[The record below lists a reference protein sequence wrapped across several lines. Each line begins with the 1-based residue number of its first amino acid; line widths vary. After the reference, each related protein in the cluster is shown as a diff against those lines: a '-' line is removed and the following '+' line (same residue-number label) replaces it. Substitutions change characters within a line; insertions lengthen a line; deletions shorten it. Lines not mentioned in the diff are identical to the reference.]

1 VGLLNT
7 AKGGFGN
14 GAREQLRRNRSY
26 SPSTVSQIVRGRHT
40 VIIPT
45 LEELGMGFVSFS
57 HLGKGFLTGKIDENT
72 TFDST
77 DFRNTVPCFAPEARK
92 ANRALVDL
100 LEAIAQRK
108 RRHLLKSRSPGFLLR
123 SRGSCPS
130 QGRLNYIR
138 CRRTSLRHPSSAAE
152 IFAKFESA
160 TSEITLQGA
169 RYGEGAQRMINR

>member
-1 VGLLNT
+1 MGLLNT

-57 HLGKGFLTGKIDENT
+57 QLGKGFLTGKIDENA

-77 DFRNTVPCFAPEARK
+77 DFRNTVPGFAPEARK

-108 RRHLLKSRSPGFLLR
+108 KATPAQIALAWVLAQKSWIVPIPGTTKLR
-123 SRGSCPS
+123 PLQENVAAASIELCGD
-130 QGRLNYIR
+130 
-138 CRRTSLRHPSSAAE
+138 LRE
-152 IFAKFESA
+152 I
-160 TSEITLQGA
+160 
-169 RYGEGAQRMINR
+169 